1 MSRSVV
7 VESHPAPVTINW
19 VPIGGWAGVLFVLTF
34 LVAAIFSL
42 APAPAGADGADVIR
56 QWAVD
61 EGTTYLTFMWV
72 ANAMNVVF
80 LLPFAAAF
88 SRVVDGRDRVLARL
102 IMVGATASAV
112 TATVGTAFS
121 ASLALGSAVDLA
133 DSSIVAFWRADN
145 FIFLVVLGAFQALL
159 MAAGSMVI
167 YHWRIA
173 PRWLGLLG
181 LVAAGLLMLDG
192 MWVVSGD
199 FSSIFQ
205 IVWLVGLA
213 GFAVWVVGV
222 SIGMIRGAV
231 HE

>member
-1 MSRSVV
+1 MRRSVA
-7 VESHPAPVTINW
+7 VEGHPVPVTSEW

-34 LVAAIFSL
+34 LIAAVFSL
-42 APAPAGADGADVIR
+42 APAPAGADGAEVIR
-56 QWAVD
+56 KWAVE

-80 LLPFAAAF
+80 LLPFAAAL
-88 SRVVDGRDRVLARL
+88 SRVVDGRDRVLAML
-102 IMVGATASAV
+102 VLAGGTASAV

-121 ASLALGSAVDLA
+121 ASLALGSAADLA

-145 FIFLVVLGAFQALL
+145 FIFMVVLGSFQALM
-159 MAAGSMVI
+159 MAAASLAI
-167 YHWRIA
+167 FRWRTA

-181 LVAAGLLMLDG
+181 LVAAGMLMLDG
-192 MWVVSGD
+192 LWVVQGD
-199 FSSIFQ
+199 FSSVFQ
-205 IVWLVGLA
+205 VLWLA
-213 GFAVWVVGV
+213 GLGGFALWVLGL